1 MTKFGHFVKMN
12 ATAQYNSV
20 IVNPL
25 LAKLS
30 DSVTNSEFVSVSGPL
45 SRIEE
50 KVITPSLKA

>member
-1 MTKFGHFVKMN
+1 MN